1 MKSLFYVI
9 GCWLCVSTA
18 ALAEQPPSGEHQS
31 GAERIQNA
39 VQHIFDA
46 NEQFVSQ
53 KNSDY
58 FKPFTESQK
67 PLATVVSCSDSRVHM
82 HALDVSPDNDLFV
95 IRNIGN
101 QLVTSEGSVEY
112 GVHHLHTPLLLIVG
126 HSTCGAVTAALGDYS
141 KESKAIQ
148 KELKTI
154 KIVKGS
160 EITKSV
166 IRNVNN
172 QVEDALKKFAPDIK
186 AGSLAVMGVVYD
198 FRNDLKFGQG
208 KLTIVNLNG
217 KTDPDEIRKSDL
229 LLNAKNVTVYQGK

>member
-1 MKSLFYVI
+1 MKSILYAI
-9 GCWLCVSTA
+9 GFWLCVSTA
-18 ALAEQPPSGEHQS
+18 IFADQSQSNEHQTDIK
-31 GAERIQNA
+31 RVQDA

-46 NEQFVSQ
+46 NEQFVTQ
-53 KNSDY
+53 KSSEY

-67 PLATVVSCSDSRVHM
+67 PLATVISCSDSRVHM
-82 HALDVSPDNDLFV
+82 HALDISPDNDLFV

-101 QLVTSEGSVEY
+101 QLVTAEGSVEY

-126 HSTCGAVTAALGDYS
+126 HSACGAVTAALGDYS
-141 KESKAIQ
+141 KESKAIR

-154 KIVKGS
+154 KVIKGS

-172 QVEDALKKFAPDIK
+172 QVADALRIFSHEVQT
-186 AGSLAVMGVVYD
+186 GSLAIMGVVYD
-198 FRNDLKFGQG
+198 FRNDLNFGQG

-217 KTDPDEIRKSDL
+217 KTDPAEIRKSAIL
-229 LLNAKNVTVYQGK
+229 SSSKNATIYHD